1 MHKFDTKRIA
11 ANGILLVLS
20 LMVLFH
26 VLVMFQVIPYGMVW
40 GGRLKDSSQ
49 MLLFEAI
56 SIAVNL
62 LMLGAVVISAGII
75 KVKINRVIIQAAL
88 WTMFAVFLL
97 NTIGNLLSNN
107 ETEKL
112 VFTPLTLLLSLFSLR
127 LAISKDQKA
136 AISKE
141 QKAALSKEQEAV
153 V

>member
-1 MHKFDTKRIA
+1 MHKLDTTRIA
-11 ANGILLVLS
+11 AQGILLVLS

-26 VLVMFQVIPYGMVW
+26 VLVMVQVIPYGMVW
-40 GGRLKDSSQ
+40 GGRLENSSQ

-62 LMLGAVVISAGII
+62 LMLGAVATSAGMV
-75 KVKINRVIIQAAL
+75 KVKINRGLLKAAL

-112 VFTPLTLLLSLFSLR
+112 IFTPLTLLLALFSLR
-127 LAISKDQKA
+127 LAISKEQAPVLD
-136 AISKE
+136 KE
-141 QKAALSKEQEAV
+141 QDPAF
-153 V
+153 

>member
-1 MHKFDTKRIA
+1 MHKLDTKRIA
-11 ANGILLVLS
+11 AQGILLVLS

-62 LMLGAVVISAGII
+62 LMLGAVAISAGMV
-75 KVKINRVIIQAAL
+75 KVKINRTILKAAL

-112 VFTPLTLLLSLFSLR
+112 IFTPITLLLALFSLR
-127 LAISKDQKA
+127 LALDKQV
-136 AISKE
+136 
-141 QKAALSKEQEAV
+141 EAV
-153 V
+153 

>member
-11 ANGILLVLS
+11 AHGIVLVLS

-26 VLVMFQVIPYGMVW
+26 VLVMAQVVPYGVVW
-40 GGRLKDSSQ
+40 GGRLENYSQ

-62 LMLGAVVISAGII
+62 LMLGAVAISAGMV
-75 KVKINRVIIQAAL
+75 KVKINRGLLKAAL

-112 VFTPLTLLLSLFSLR
+112 IFTPLTLLLALFSLR
-127 LAISKDQKA
+127 LAM
-136 AISKE
+136 SKE
-141 QKAALSKEQEAV
+141 QAPALHKEQEPAF
-153 V
+153 

>member
-26 VLVMFQVIPYGMVW
+26 VLVMVQVIPYGMVW
-40 GGRLKDSSQ
+40 GGRLENSSQ

-62 LMLGAVVISAGII
+62 LMLGAVAISAGMV
-75 KVKINRVIIQAAL
+75 KVKINRGLLKAAL

-112 VFTPLTLLLSLFSLR
+112 IFTPLTLLLSLFSLR
-127 LAISKDQKA
+127 LAISKEQAPVLD
-136 AISKE
+136 KE
-141 QKAALSKEQEAV
+141 QDPAF
-153 V
+153 

>member
-1 MHKFDTKRIA
+1 MHKLDTTRIA
-11 ANGILLVLS
+11 AQGILLVLS

-26 VLVMFQVIPYGMVW
+26 VLVMVQVIPYGMVW
-40 GGRLKDSSQ
+40 GGRLENSSQ

-62 LMLGAVVISAGII
+62 LMLGAVATSAGMV
-75 KVKINRVIIQAAL
+75 KVKINRGLLKAAL

-112 VFTPLTLLLSLFSLR
+112 IFTPLTLLLALFSLR
-127 LAISKDQKA
+127 LAISK
-136 AISKE
+136 E
-141 QKAALSKEQEAV
+141 QAPALHKEQEPAF
-153 V
+153 

>member
-1 MHKFDTKRIA
+1 MHKLDTKRIA
-11 ANGILLVLS
+11 AQGILLVLS

-26 VLVMFQVIPYGMVW
+26 VLVMVQVIPYGMVW
-40 GGRLKDSSQ
+40 GGRLENSSQ

-62 LMLGAVVISAGII
+62 LMLGAVAISAGMI
-75 KVKINRVIIQAAL
+75 KVKINRGLLKAAL

-112 VFTPLTLLLSLFSLR
+112 IFTPLTLLLSLFSLR
-127 LAISKDQKA
+127 LAM
-136 AISKE
+136 SKE
-141 QKAALSKEQEAV
+141 QAPALHKEQEPAF
-153 V
+153 

>member
-11 ANGILLVLS
+11 AHGIVLVLS

-26 VLVMFQVIPYGMVW
+26 VLVMAQVVPYGVVW
-40 GGRLKDSSQ
+40 GGRLENYSQ

-62 LMLGAVVISAGII
+62 LMLGAVAISAGMV
-75 KVKINRVIIQAAL
+75 KVKINRGLLKAAL
-88 WTMFAVFLL
+88 WTMFGVFLL

-112 VFTPLTLLLSLFSLR
+112 IFTPLTLLLSLFSLR
-127 LAISKDQKA
+127 LAISKEQAPVLD
-136 AISKE
+136 KE
-141 QKAALSKEQEAV
+141 QDPAF
-153 V
+153 

>member
-11 ANGILLVLS
+11 AHGIVLVLS

-26 VLVMFQVIPYGMVW
+26 VLVMAQVVPYGVVW
-40 GGRLKDSSQ
+40 GGRLENYSQ

-62 LMLGAVVISAGII
+62 LMLGAVAISAGMI
-75 KVKINRVIIQAAL
+75 KVKINRGLLKAAL

-112 VFTPLTLLLSLFSLR
+112 IFTPLTLLLALFSLR
-127 LAISKDQKA
+127 LAM
-136 AISKE
+136 SKE
-141 QKAALSKEQEAV
+141 QAPALHEEQKPAF
-153 V
+153 

>member
-62 LMLGAVVISAGII
+62 LMLGAVAISAGMI
-75 KVKINRVIIQAAL
+75 KVKINRGLLKAAL

-112 VFTPLTLLLSLFSLR
+112 IFTPLTLLLSLFSLR
-127 LAISKDQKA
+127 LAISKEQAPVLD
-136 AISKE
+136 KE
-141 QKAALSKEQEAV
+141 QDPAF
-153 V
+153 

>member
-1 MHKFDTKRIA
+1 MHNFDTKRIA

-26 VLVMFQVIPYGMVW
+26 VLVMVQVIPYGMVW
-40 GGRLKDSSQ
+40 GGRLENSSQ

-62 LMLGAVVISAGII
+62 LMLGAVAISAGMI
-75 KVKINRVIIQAAL
+75 KVKINRGLLKAAL

-112 VFTPLTLLLSLFSLR
+112 IFTPLTLLLSLFSLR
-127 LAISKDQKA
+127 LAISKEQAPVLD
-136 AISKE
+136 KE
-141 QKAALSKEQEAV
+141 QDPAF
-153 V
+153 

>member
-11 ANGILLVLS
+11 AQGILLVLS

-26 VLVMFQVIPYGMVW
+26 VLVMVQVIPYGMVW
-40 GGRLKDSSQ
+40 GGRLENSSQ

-62 LMLGAVVISAGII
+62 LMLGAVAISAGMV
-75 KVKINRVIIQAAL
+75 KVKINRAILKAAL

-112 VFTPLTLLLSLFSLR
+112 IFTPLTLLLALFSLR
-127 LAISKDQKA
+127 LAISKKQA
-136 AISKE
+136 P
-141 QKAALSKEQEAV
+141 ALHKEQEPAF
-153 V
+153 